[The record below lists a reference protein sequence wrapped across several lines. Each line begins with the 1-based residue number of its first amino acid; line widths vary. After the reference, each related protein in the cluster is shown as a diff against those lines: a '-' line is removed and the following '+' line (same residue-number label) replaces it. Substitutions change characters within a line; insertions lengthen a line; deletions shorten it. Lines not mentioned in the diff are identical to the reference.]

1 MESTT
6 STAAPFLTRVEQPT
20 GFLWKL
26 SYYFM
31 RKKFG
36 KVMTPASV
44 FSVRMPLA
52 FTSFYAKIGKLDK
65 KLDLSADLVV
75 LVREQV
81 ASVNRCLFC
90 MDTNKAAAIE
100 RAKESLA
107 KVEALGAYRTSPLFS
122 DAERVALDYATEL
135 TTNKA
140 VSRETVETLRRHYND
155 RQVCDL
161 VWLVSSEHLYNI
173 NNIGL
178 NIGSDGFCE
187 ILTEKKQKK

>member
-1 MESTT
+1 MESST
-6 STAAPFLTRVEQPT
+6 STAAPFLAPVDKPP

-44 FSVRMPLA
+44 FSVRMPFA

-65 KLDLSADLVV
+65 KLDLPADLVA

-81 ASVNRCLFC
+81 ASVNQCHFC
-90 MDTNKAAAIE
+90 MDTNKAAAME
-100 RAKESLA
+100 KAKDSLA
-107 KVEALGAYRTSPLFS
+107 KIEALGAYRTSPLFGH
-122 DAERVALDYATEL
+122 AERVALDYATEL
-135 TTNKA
+135 TTTKA
-140 VSRETVETLRRHYND
+140 VSRATVEELKRHYND

-178 NIGSDGFCE
+178 NIGSDGFCQT
-187 ILTEKKQKK
+187 LTRK